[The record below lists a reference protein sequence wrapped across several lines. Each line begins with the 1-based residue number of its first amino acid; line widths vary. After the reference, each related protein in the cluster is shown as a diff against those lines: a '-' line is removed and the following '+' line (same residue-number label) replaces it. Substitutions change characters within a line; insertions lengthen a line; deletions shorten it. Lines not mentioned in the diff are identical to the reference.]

1 MPSSASHTLPRLI
14 IAAPMSGSGKTTVAA
29 GLMAA
34 LAARGLQVAPFKVG
48 PDYIDPTYHTLAAG
62 RPCHNLDPWMLAP
75 DELAALFA
83 GQTARADVAII
94 EGVMGLFDGA
104 ASDTDTGSAA
114 HVARLTGT
122 PILLVLDARAMA
134 QTAAALILGLCRY
147 DPQVRIAGVV
157 LNRVGS
163 ARHAALIQDAVSARL
178 DVPIVGYLPRMDAL
192 QLPQR
197 HLGLV
202 PTAEPGAW
210 SRWLA
215 DVRSQVEATVDV
227 DQVMAMACS
236 APRLAQAPDRALAHP
251 TNRHN
256 QTVVHS
262 ANDQSPTIAVAR
274 DAAFSFLY
282 PDNLDLLRCAGAKL
296 VFFSPLHDAT
306 LPPDTQAIYLCG
318 GFPEVHAAALAQNS
332 AMRGAIRRAGDA
344 GIPIYAE
351 CGGLMYLT
359 EGIVDKEGVTY
370 PMVGLLPGC
379 SSMSSK
385 LSLGYRSV
393 RAPANSWLWR
403 AGETARGHE
412 FHYSQWEPPSNL
424 QHAYTLLPTPYQPE
438 PREEGVCLG
447 NVFASYI
454 HLFFRAAP
462 WLPARFVAAARGS
475 LFLQIAQPD

>member
-1 MPSSASHTLPRLI
+1 MPSSISRTLPRLI
-14 IAAPMSGSGKTTVAA
+14 IAAPMSGSGKTTIAA

-48 PDYIDPTYHTLAAG
+48 PDYIDPTYHALAAG

-83 GQTARADVAII
+83 SQTAQADVAII

-104 ASDTDTGSAA
+104 ASETDTGSAA
-114 HVARLTGT
+114 HVARLTDT
-122 PILLVLDARAMA
+122 PVLLVLDARAMA
-134 QTAAALILGLCRY
+134 QTAAALILGLCTY
-147 DPQVRIAGVV
+147 DPRVRIGGVI

-163 ARHAALIQDAVSARL
+163 ARHAAMIQTAISDRL
-178 DVPIVGYLPRMDAL
+178 DVPVVGYLPRLEAL
-192 QLPQR
+192 QLPER
-197 HLGLV
+197 HLGLA

-210 SRWLA
+210 SSWLA
-215 DVRSQVEATVDV
+215 AVRGQVEATIDI
-227 DQVMAMACS
+227 DQVIALARS
-236 APRLAQAPDRALAHP
+236 ARPLAQTTHVALAHP
-251 TNRHN
+251 ANRHT
-256 QTVVHS
+256 QTAIRS
-262 ANDQSPTIAVAR
+262 GRDNLPTIAVAR

-282 PDNLDLLRCAGAKL
+282 PDNLDLLRHAGAKL
-296 VFFSPLHDAT
+296 AFFSPLHDAT

-332 AMRGAIRRAGDA
+332 AMHGAIRRAGDA

-359 EGIVDKEGVTY
+359 EGIVDQAGVAY
-370 PMVGLLPGC
+370 PMAGLLPGC
-379 SSMSSK
+379 SSMSNK
-385 LSLGYRSV
+385 LTLGYRSV

-412 FHYSQWEPPSNL
+412 FHYSHWEPLPSL
-424 QHAYTLLPTPYQPE
+424 QHAYTLLPTPYHSE

-462 WLPARFVAAARGS
+462 WLPARFVAAARRS
-475 LFLQIAQPD
+475 RPIQAAQPD